1 MTVIEE
7 LLDLFFD
14 GFEVFLFQGLRIRI
28 RFFFFLHLPELL
40 NVFGEVVVQ
49 LVDVIDCFSVFEAL
63 HGLTDPVSFACFPR

>member
-28 RFFFFLHLPELL
+28 RFFFLHLPELL

-49 LVDVIDCFSVFEAL
+49 LVDVIDCFSVIEAL